1 MQYPSRYTVDF
12 LGAFQGVSQ
21 CFDIEAPEYAFIGR
35 SNVGKSSMINFL
47 TGQSELART
56 SKKPGK
62 TQTINLFRVDAEPFW
77 ILADLPGYGY
87 ARVSRS
93 QRGTWAAMIENYIL
107 GRKNLMNLFL
117 LVDLR
122 VPPQDSDLNL
132 IRFLGEHA
140 VPFCIL
146 FTKADQLKP
155 AGEMEALQAWS
166 SLLLEEW
173 EELPPMVVT
182 SSLKQR
188 GRDEILDMIREM
200 NAIFTAQQAQ

>member
-1 MQYPSRYTVDF
+1 MQYPPRYTVDF
-12 LGAFQGVSQ
+12 LGAFQDVKQ
-21 CFDIEAPEYAFIGR
+21 CFDLEAPEYAFIGR

-93 QRGTWAAMIENYIL
+93 QRGTWASMIEHYIL

-122 VPPQDSDLNL
+122 VPPQASDLNL

-155 AGEMEALQAWS
+155 AEEMTALQAYS
-166 SLLLEEW
+166 NLLLEEW

-182 SSLKQR
+182 SSLRQR
-188 GRDEILDMIREM
+188 GRADILDMIREM
-200 NAIFTAQQAQ
+200 NAIFTTQQAQ